1 MRTSK
6 DFHGPFAVYLRGFI
20 AEKRALGFKYIEQER
35 CLHEFD
41 GMCLKYDCSSGL
53 PKELVIAYIE
63 KKPHWS
69 QSTQE
74 HKVSTARNIAI
85 YLQKHGLSAYLCDKT
100 SVTKELGNFKP
111 YIFTHKQIENIFCQ
125 ADSISPRGSVN
136 SNIFYP
142 VILRMLYG
150 CGLRISEALSLKMK
164 DVDLSEGMLYI
175 YDSKNHK
182 DRIIPMD
189 ESLTA
194 YCRKYAEQIHI
205 VYRDDDYF
213 FKSPKNG
220 RYAKNTVY
228 YYFRELIWKCGIS
241 HGGRK
246 NGGPRLHDVRH
257 TFCVHS
263 LHQFLKNGVPH
274 RAALPI
280 LSAYMGHSSLDSTGR
295 YLRLTAEAFPEL
307 VKQMEEEF
315 GHIIPD
321 LEVRLFETD

>member
-1 MRTSK
+1 MK
-6 DFHGPFAVYLRGFI
+6 VAKNFHGPFADYLQSFI
-20 AEKRALGFKYIEQER
+20 AEKRALGFKYVEQER

-41 GMCLKYDCSSGL
+41 DLCVCYDCSSGL
-53 PKELVIAYIE
+53 PKELVMAYIE

-69 QSTQE
+69 QSTQQ
-74 HKVSTARNIAI
+74 HKVSLARNIAI
-85 YLQKHGLSAYLCDKT
+85 YLQNHGVSAYLCDEK
-100 SVTKELGNFKP
+100 SVTKGSVNFKP
-111 YIFTHKQIENIFCQ
+111 YIFTREQIESIFLQ
-125 ADSISPRGSVN
+125 ADNISPRGSTN
-136 SNIFYP
+136 SDIFYP

-150 CGLRISEALSLKMK
+150 CGLRISEALSVKMK
-164 DVDLSEGMLYI
+164 DVDLLKGLLFI

-182 DRIIPMD
+182 DRVIPMD
-189 ESLTA
+189 DSLTS
-194 YCRKYAEQIHI
+194 YCKRYAEKVHT
-205 VYRDDDYF
+205 VYMDDEF
-213 FKSPKNG
+213 FFRSPKG
-220 RYAKNTVY
+220 GAYAKATVY
-228 YYFRELIWKCGIS
+228 QYFRKLLWKCGIS

-274 RAALPI
+274 KAALPI

-307 VKQMEEEF
+307 VAQIDAIY

-321 LEVRLFETD
+321 LEVRLVETD